1 MSDIASNDYISQI
14 NRNGSGLNIPQ
25 IVGAIVDADIDPIKN
40 PVVARQEK
48 VETAIS
54 GLAQLKQSS
63 ELTKTNISKM
73 KGTASFYSTTSSDE
87 NQLISSVTNQA
98 LVKPGTSKITDISQ
112 LAQAMSFSVPAPGS
126 TTAHYTAANA
136 GIASAYSL
144 TIKVGGTYTDNSD
157 GSADVF
163 DSSAAT
169 TTTLN
174 LNSGESIASVAQK
187 LDAITGLNA
196 RVSMIETGKYK
207 IIITGETGVSNGFE
221 ISTGPA
227 TGANPA
233 SISTAAQV
241 ANNGSLNIDGSLS
254 AGAAGADPNGI
265 SETRTVAAN
274 APLTLGGTLAT
285 LNPVADPDGVSTSRA
300 GLKAN
305 APLSLGGTLATLN
318 PVADSDGI
326 SVSRSPAANG
336 SVNTDGILAV
346 TTIRSA
352 VDEGI
357 SRRNGTVNPAGK
369 VYLADNSD
377 LILDGGSASSGSVT
391 LVDPQRVAFHTY
403 SDASGA
409 SFTIFGT
416 NAGGTTIQETV
427 TGGSGGQTVTSLN
440 EFQTITRIK
449 LNGSYGDPK
458 TVKVSLVEKK
468 GVTNSSPQKV
478 TIASGGDDSGIQ
490 YRIIGTKAD
499 GGSLT
504 ELVTGATAGGTA
516 TSSYEFKTI
525 TSITAV
531 GTPAGTV
538 TAGVEAKGT
547 ITNAVPQKVTITS
560 GGNDSGIFFDVVGT
574 NGDGSARTERVAG
587 ASAGQTATS
596 FYEFKT
602 ITSITAVGTPAGTVT
617 AGVEAKGTINNAVPQ
632 KVTISSGGNDAGIFF
647 DVVGTN
653 ADGSAR
659 TERMTGATAGGTVT
673 TEGDF
678 LTVTSITAVGT
689 PAGTVI
695 AGVAAKSIVTNA
707 AARKVTITSGAD
719 DRGITFKVVGTN
731 ASNVTITE
739 TVTGANGGMATSV
752 NEFKTITSITAV
764 GDPAGTVSA
773 GISGG
778 NTDSRV
784 FDVWNNTDAPA
795 TLRTFDQAAKDLK
808 FKLDGLDVDRASNTV
823 TDVIPGISFEVKAAG
838 GAGAEIKTALSKTD
852 VQKTV
857 QGFVD
862 ELNAYKADLRA
873 LSITDT
879 SGAGEHGDLF
889 DDDYVKSRLRALADF
904 MLKPI
909 NGYGSPDTTRTA
921 GGVENAALDANPV
934 YLAQLG
940 FKTETNGTIT
950 FDQRAFDS
958 TFTNSPDRFAALI
971 EDRATSSEPDITV
984 IWSSAST
991 MPAGVYDFTHE
1002 NDYGRHSI
1010 LGDGSGD
1017 EYSFYVGKA
1026 ATNPHNEHFL
1036 RYGPEN
1042 GTYTY
1047 SKPDNTFGG
1056 GNFYSGFS
1064 LRTSNAT
1071 ISNDREQI
1079 ISLGKSFTTLFTE
1092 FHDDILNNT
1101 YEHRRQVETYQDKAD
1116 ELAKR
1121 LSVIELR
1128 SNALAQ
1134 SYNSQFQA
1142 MESNVTGFNSTGDM
1156 LTNFVAEWNK
1166 S

>member
-73 KGTASFYSTTSSDE
+73 KGTASFYSTTSSDA

-144 TIKVGGTYTDNSD
+144 TIKVGGTYTDNAD
-157 GSADVF
+157 GTADVF

-196 RVSMIETGKYK
+196 KVVMVGTSKYK
-207 IIITGETGVSNGFE
+207 IVITGETGKSNAFE
-221 ISTGPA
+221 ISTGID
-227 TGANPA
+227 TG
-233 SISTAAQV
+233 
-241 ANNGSLNIDGSLS
+241 NGVN
-254 AGAAGADPNGI
+254 
-265 SETRTVAAN
+265 
-274 APLTLGGTLAT
+274 
-285 LNPVADPDGVSTSRA
+285 RA
-300 GLKAN
+300 
-305 APLSLGGTLATLN
+305 
-318 PVADSDGI
+318 
-326 SVSRSPAANG
+326 
-336 SVNTDGILAV
+336 
-346 TTIRSA
+346 
-352 VDEGI
+352 
-357 SRRNGTVNPAGK
+357 
-369 VYLADNSD
+369 
-377 LILDGGSASSGSVT
+377 
-391 LVDPQRVAFHTY
+391 
-403 SDASGA
+403 
-409 SFTIFGT
+409 
-416 NAGGTTIQETV
+416 
-427 TGGSGGQTVTSLN
+427 
-440 EFQTITRIK
+440 
-449 LNGSYGDPK
+449 
-458 TVKVSLVEKK
+458 
-468 GVTNSSPQKV
+468 
-478 TIASGGDDSGIQ
+478 
-490 YRIIGTKAD
+490 
-499 GGSLT
+499 
-504 ELVTGATAGGTA
+504 
-516 TSSYEFKTI
+516 
-525 TSITAV
+525 
-531 GTPAGTV
+531 
-538 TAGVEAKGT
+538 
-547 ITNAVPQKVTITS
+547 
-560 GGNDSGIFFDVVGT
+560 
-574 NGDGSARTERVAG
+574 
-587 ASAGQTATS
+587 
-596 FYEFKT
+596 
-602 ITSITAVGTPAGTVT
+602 
-617 AGVEAKGTINNAVPQ
+617 
-632 KVTISSGGNDAGIFF
+632 
-647 DVVGTN
+647 
-653 ADGSAR
+653 
-659 TERMTGATAGGTVT
+659 
-673 TEGDF
+673 
-678 LTVTSITAVGT
+678 
-689 PAGTVI
+689 
-695 AGVAAKSIVTNA
+695 
-707 AARKVTITSGAD
+707 
-719 DRGITFKVVGTN
+719 
-731 ASNVTITE
+731 
-739 TVTGANGGMATSV
+739 
-752 NEFKTITSITAV
+752 
-764 GDPAGTVSA
+764 
-773 GISGG
+773 
-778 NTDSRV
+778 
-784 FDVWNNTDAPA
+784 FDVWHDSPTGGGTSTKIRD
-795 TLRTFDQAAKDLK
+795 FDQAAKDLK
-808 FKLDGLDVDRASNTV
+808 FKVDGLDFARESNTV
-823 TDVIPGISFEVKAAG
+823 TDVIPGISFEAKVAG
-838 GAGAEIKTALSKTD
+838 GAGAEIKTALSKTNI
-852 VQKTV
+852 QETV

-873 LSITDT
+873 LSFTDT

-889 DDDYVKSRLRALADF
+889 GDDYVKSRLRALADF

-971 EDRATSSEPDITV
+971 QDRATSSEPDITV
-984 IWSSAST
+984 IWASGST

-1002 NDYGRHSI
+1002 NDHGRNSI
-1010 LGDGSGD
+1010 LSDGSGD

-1026 ATNPHNEHFL
+1026 STGTHNEQFL

-1079 ISLGKSFTTLFTE
+1079 ISLGKSFTTLFAE

-1156 LTNFVAEWNK
+1156 LTNYVAQWNK